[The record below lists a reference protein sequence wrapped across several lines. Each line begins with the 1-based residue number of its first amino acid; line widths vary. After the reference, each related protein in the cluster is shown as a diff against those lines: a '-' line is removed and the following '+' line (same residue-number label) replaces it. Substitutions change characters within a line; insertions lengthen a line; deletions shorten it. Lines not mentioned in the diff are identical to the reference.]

1 MTPRSHRYR
10 TIVETLSVHGF
21 GFAVG
26 ATGLTRRF
34 PFRRGLPGHDAGRA
48 YTQPEHLRLALEEL
62 GATFVK
68 LGQILSTR
76 PDLLPPEYVTELAR
90 LQDDVAPVPA
100 EAIMATLA
108 EELDDVSVFESFE
121 SAPLASAS
129 IGQAHTA
136 KLQGTDVVVK
146 IRRPQVVETVNGDLE
161 IMHDL
166 AERASRHWRAARDND
181 VVGIAREFADT
192 LRRELDYLR
201 EAHNAERFAANFA
214 GDPDVHIPAVFW
226 ETTTSRVLTLERL
239 GGVKIDDIA
248 GLEAA
253 GHDRR
258 QLALRAARVICK
270 MVFDDGFFHADPH
283 PGNFFV
289 EADGRLGI
297 VDFGM
302 VGEITDTTREELVAF
317 VVELMNGNP
326 DGTAAA
332 LLDLAPRTQDV
343 DRAALR
349 ADLAPLVARMGELS
363 LAEISTTEMLGDV
376 MTLARRHRIHLE
388 SDLALLFKTLIMA
401 EGLGQ
406 QLHPGFRIADVL
418 VPFAERAVQRR
429 FSADQVARR
438 LAGLA
443 RDVLDTGSATPR
455 GLRALTGVL
464 EHGGFDVH
472 VHAAD
477 LDRLVDEAD
486 RIGNRLI
493 AGAASAALVS
503 SLVRSQP
510 PPPGSSSTGHRGRA
524 AVQAGALAV
533 LGLYL
538 GRTSRRRPR

>member
-10 TIVETLSVHGF
+10 TIIETLSVHGF

-26 ATGLTRRF
+26 ATGMTRRF
-34 PFRRGLPGHDAGRA
+34 PFRRGLPGHEAGRN

-76 PDLLPPEYVTELAR
+76 PDLLPPGYVAELAR
-90 LQDDVAPVPA
+90 LQDDVTPVPA
-100 EAIMATLA
+100 QAIMATLA
-108 EELDDVSVFESFE
+108 EELDDVSVLESFE

-129 IGQAHTA
+129 IGQAHAA

-146 IRRPQVVETVNGDLE
+146 IRRPQVVETVASDLE
-161 IMHDL
+161 ILHDL
-166 AERASRHWRAARDND
+166 AERASRHWPTARDND
-181 VVGIAREFADT
+181 IVGIAREFADT

-214 GDPDVHIPAVFW
+214 DDPDVHIPAVFW
-226 ETTTSRVLTLERL
+226 QTTTSRVLTLERL

-258 QLALRAARVICK
+258 QLAVRAARVICK

-289 EADGRLGI
+289 EAGGRLGI

-302 VGEITDTTREELVAF
+302 TGEITDTTRARLVAF
-317 VVELMNGNP
+317 MVELMGGDP

-332 LLDLAPRTQDV
+332 LLELAPRTPDV

-349 ADLAPLVARMGELS
+349 ADLAPLVARIGGLS
-363 LAEISTTEMLGDV
+363 LADLSTTEMLGDI
-376 MTLARRHRIHLE
+376 MALARRHHIHLE

-406 QLHPGFRIADVL
+406 QLDPEFRIADVL
-418 VPFAERAVQRR
+418 MPFAERAVERR
-429 FSADQVARR
+429 FSADQVART
-438 LAGLA
+438 LAGFA
-443 RDVLDTGSATPR
+443 RDMLDTGYATPR
-455 GLRALTGVL
+455 GLRALIRAM

-477 LDRLVDEAD
+477 LQKLVDEAD

-493 AGAASAALVS
+493 AGAASAALISGLARTQSAAAGRWSV
-503 SLVRSQP
+503 
-510 PPPGSSSTGHRGRA
+510 GHRGHA
-524 AVQAGALAV
+524 AVQAGVLAALGV
-533 LGLYL
+533 YL
-538 GRTSRRRPR
+538 GKTSRRRPR